1 MGNEVDAGSVP
12 ELVDRHVFLPFAFA
26 ELRRTLSAAA
36 ERRLEDY
43 VAARGATFADIEHA
57 ERPIEIDLGDGIRV
71 GGRIDLIRRHSTNEV
86 VVIDFKSND
95 RTQQEE
101 VTDLQLRV
109 YALGYEQAT
118 GERANEVVVDNLDD
132 LANPRRSTVDA
143 GMLDEATEA
152 VRSAG
157 EQLRSNS
164 YPRSPRGADMP
175 AKDTTCERCD
185 LVGIC
190 GGHRDGIDPN

>member
-1 MGNEVDAGSVP
+1 MRWGAP
-12 ELVDRHVFLPFAFA
+12 AR
-26 ELRRTLSAAA
+26 
-36 ERRLEDY
+36 RRLEEY
-43 VAARGATFADIEHA
+43 IVARRATFADIQHA

-71 GGRIDLIRRHSTNEV
+71 GGRIDLIRRRSTNEV

-143 GMLDEATEA
+143 AMLDEATEA
-152 VRSAG
+152 VRLAG
-157 EQLRSNS
+157 EQLPCGQEYASARVAATAAF
-164 YPRSPRGADMP
+164 PILCGAP
-175 AKDTTCERCD
+175 TAHC
-185 LVGIC
+185 
-190 GGHRDGIDPN
+190 